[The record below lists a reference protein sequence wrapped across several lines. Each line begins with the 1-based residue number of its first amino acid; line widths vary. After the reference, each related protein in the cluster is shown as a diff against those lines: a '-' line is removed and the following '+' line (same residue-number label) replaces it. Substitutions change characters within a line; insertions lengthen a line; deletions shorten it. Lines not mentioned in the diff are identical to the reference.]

1 MPINE
6 SWFILP
12 RETRKLVGFT
22 DGHVRFHQELPEK
35 IIKAYTKK
43 GEVVLDPFAGFGTT
57 LLAANKLKRV
67 GIGIEYDKKKVSYVQ
82 SKLKNPSK
90 ILHGNSIKLS
100 SFKLPKIDLCF
111 TSPPYM
117 RYFDKENPLSNY
129 TKVGSYKDYLDGIDK
144 IYSQINKFMK
154 KGGFVVVEV
163 SNTFDRK
170 GKHPMTTLAWDV
182 GKVISKH
189 FFFERDFIH
198 CDKNS
203 KLSSPTD
210 NEKHSYCLVFRKI

>member
-1 MPINE
+1 MSIKE

-12 RETRKLVGFT
+12 RNNKKLKGFT
-22 DGHVRFHQELPEK
+22 DSHVRFHQALPEK
-35 IIKAYTKK
+35 IIRTYTKK
-43 GEVVLDPFAGFGTT
+43 GAVVFDPFAGFGTT
-57 LLAANKLKRV
+57 LLAAQKLKRV
-67 GIGIEYDKKKVSYVQ
+67 GIGIEYDQKKIPYIQ
-82 SKLKNPSK
+82 SLIKPPHQ
-90 ILHGNSIKLS
+90 IIYGNSLKLS
-100 SFKLPKIDLCF
+100 SIKLPKIDLCF

-129 TKVGSYKDYLDGIDK
+129 TREGNYKDYLAGIDK
-144 IYSQINKFMK
+144 IYSQIKKLMK
-154 KGGFVVVEV
+154 KGGYVVVEV
-163 SNTFDRK
+163 SNTFDKK

-203 KLSSPTD
+203 RLSSKWD
-210 NEKHSYCLVFRKI
+210 NEKHSYCLVFRKS